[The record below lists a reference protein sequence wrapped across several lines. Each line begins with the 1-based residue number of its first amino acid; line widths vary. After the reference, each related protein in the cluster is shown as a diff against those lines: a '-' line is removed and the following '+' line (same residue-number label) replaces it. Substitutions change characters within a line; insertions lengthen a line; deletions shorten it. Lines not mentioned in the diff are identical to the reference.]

1 MKNEKDCVSKSERR
15 LRNFALIRRDESQAV
30 SSDYTLGKHGFTG
43 LRVSEKSGRESQFF
57 FHQPLIQAS
66 LSIAI
71 ANKTNSCC

>member
-57 FHQPLIQAS
+57 SSASYSGQLID
-66 LSIAI
+66 
-71 ANKTNSCC
+71 CDCE